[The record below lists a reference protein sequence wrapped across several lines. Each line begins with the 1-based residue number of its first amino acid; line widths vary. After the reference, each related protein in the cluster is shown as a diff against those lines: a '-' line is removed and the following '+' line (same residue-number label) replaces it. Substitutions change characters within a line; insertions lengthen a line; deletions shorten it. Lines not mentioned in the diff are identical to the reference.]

1 MAEQSI
7 LQKSDCAQLIHNYPL
22 LVKCYQFGKGL
33 EIRGAEVC
41 TCARVSYFF
50 LKYATVAST
59 TSSCTQQ
66 MKIDSLNLTEL
77 GLTGEK
83 VLKTIF

>member
-50 LKYATVAST
+50 LNMPPLQVSHPAAHSR
-59 TSSCTQQ
+59 
-66 MKIDSLNLTEL
+66 
-77 GLTGEK
+77 
-83 VLKTIF
+83 

>member
-7 LQKSDCAQLIHNYPL
+7 LQKSDCAQLINNYPL

-50 LKYATVAST
+50 LICHHCKYHIQLHTADENRQPKS
-59 TSSCTQQ
+59 
-66 MKIDSLNLTEL
+66 DR
-77 GLTGEK
+77 TGPHR
-83 VLKTIF
+83 